1 MRRVFW
7 GLVGIGIGAAVGIAV
22 VRWAGKTK
30 DRYSP
35 PNLAREAGSALGDLG
50 DRLRRAVEAGRAE
63 MIVREAEIREE
74 LGLPQR

>member
-30 DRYSP
+30 ERYSP
-35 PNLAREAGSALGDLG
+35 PNLAREAGSWASGLG
-50 DRLRRAVEAGRAE
+50 DRLRSAVEAGRAE
-63 MIVREAEIREE
+63 MVVREAEIREE
-74 LGLPQR
+74 LGLPQH

>member
-7 GLVGIGIGAAVGIAV
+7 GLVGIGVGAAVGIAV

-30 DRYSP
+30 ERYSP
-35 PNLAREAGSALGDLG
+35 PNLAREAGAAVAGVG
-50 DRLRRAVEAGRAE
+50 DRLRAAIDAGRQE

-74 LGLPQR
+74 LGLPQP

>member
-1 MRRVFW
+1 VRRIFY

-30 DRYSP
+30 ERYSP
-35 PNLAREAGSALGDLG
+35 PNLAREAGAAAAGVG
-50 DRLRRAVEAGRAE
+50 QRLRAAIEAGRQE

-74 LGLPQR
+74 LGLPQS

>member
-7 GLVGIGIGAAVGIAV
+7 GLVGVGIGAAVGIAV

-30 DRYSP
+30 ERYSP
-35 PNLAREAGSALGDLG
+35 PNLAREAGSKAGEVM

-74 LGLPQR
+74 LGLPQT

>member
-7 GLVGIGIGAAVGIAV
+7 GLVGIGIGAAVGVAV

-30 DRYSP
+30 ERLSP
-35 PNLAREAGSALGDLG
+35 PNLAREAGSVAADLG
-50 DRLRRAVEAGRAE
+50 DRLRRAIEAGRQE

-74 LGLPQR
+74 LGLPQS